1 MILFPSPSVMSICTI
16 YGVKNRFEIMSND
29 IKNDL
34 EWSLYS
40 VRVWESGS
48 GLIILSNSHIHGEG
62 NGAADVL
69 ARYANY
75 ESSAER

>member
-48 GLIILSNSHIHGEG
+48 GLIIL
-62 NGAADVL
+62 
-69 ARYANY
+69 
-75 ESSAER
+75 